1 MSKLDLHNVKNIVKK
16 FGSLRG
22 QVTKGDPSGTA
33 ARGNVLIR
41 RVCFSRQDLSTHNST
56 THKQDPRPYRCD
68 QCGRQFSTCA
78 YLSQHRR
85 IHSGIKPYVCR
96 YCDRKF
102 TQLSHVQQHER
113 IHTGEKPYKCA
124 TCFKSFTQMSNLQSH
139 QRQHMKG
146 KPHRCENCFMSYDT
160 KEELDV
166 HVQAKHS
173 GNRYAKVLVCPACS
187 KSYNS
192 ETYLAKHMERHKEAV
207 TNANVSRFGA
217 LNTSAGALG
226 ALSGFMTS
234 HHTGMGG
241 RSMAPV
247 TEHSLHE
254 ELQQRIGHPQDL
266 QNLQRA
272 AVAAAASIMSPMG
285 PGSVSGLTGHDTNHL
300 LHHLPTGLQG
310 QLAVAQKGHQQ
321 TLHGGGTHPGGHST
335 PSGFPDTYQQ
345 HQMLAATSPYSNQ
358 MPSFLGRTSTDRQM
372 PRFPPT
378 PLDAGRKM
386 MDFQAPP
393 PPPPPMAHQQIALEH
408 TVPPQPPSMQPPLPP
423 QFQPPPPLP
432 QQQQQQMRPFG
443 HSPQAIGS
451 GKSRDG
457 GKTIGEDGKDVN
469 SNAWEQGPVTPI
481 PMDGQEDGAGGV
493 SITGDEPG
501 APNLWTPHSAAKR
514 LKPDP
519 DERVGGYNHHHQH
532 HHHQPQQPFETE
544 YLRRSATAEA
554 QYQQHMVPPQM
565 PPTENSME
573 HVVDKLAKFWQR
585 NSVSQGIDGKPG
597 RDIRIEALLSGFPP
611 NPVRE
616 RQEEGTDEEVVE
628 RLRHIPQSSSTTNRE
643 RDFRADTQSP
653 RASQAVQED
662 SESAYCRSSA
672 NGGGEDR
679 EGDISRNGTTPPN
692 YRVTYANAG
701 NPTANDGGGNAENN
715 YSAAANAFYGADAAA
730 RDLSVMRDDER
741 TQQPT
746 SAANEIGFAVHFS
759 SQSQ

>member
-1 MSKLDLHNVKNIVKK
+1 M
-16 FGSLRG
+16 
-22 QVTKGDPSGTA
+22 
-33 ARGNVLIR
+33 VLFAVLLQ
-41 RVCFSRQDLSTHNST
+41 VCFSRQDLSTHNST

-207 TNANVSRFGA
+207 TNANVGRFGA

-226 ALSGFMTS
+226 ALSGFMTG
-234 HHTGMGG
+234 HHPGMGG
-241 RSMAPV
+241 RSMGPV
-247 TEHSLHE
+247 TEQSLHE

-285 PGSVSGLTGHDTNHL
+285 PGSVGGLGGHDTSHL
-300 LHHLPTGLQG
+300 LHHLPSGLQG

-321 TLHGGGTHPGGHST
+321 GMHGGETHPGNHST
-335 PSGFPDTYQQ
+335 PGFPDAYQQ
-345 HQMLAATSPYSNQ
+345 HQMLAASSPYANQ
-358 MPSFLGRTSTDRQM
+358 MPSFLGRGGGERHM

-386 MDFQAPP
+386 MDFQPP
-393 PPPPPMAHQQIALEH
+393 APPMAHQQMSLEH
-408 TVPPQPPSMQPPLPP
+408 AVLPPPP
-423 QFQPPPPLP
+423 QFQSPPPPP
-432 QQQQQQMRPFG
+432 HQQMRPFG
-443 HSPQAIGS
+443 QSPQS
-451 GKSRDG
+451 GNKSVEG
-457 GKTIGEDGKDVN
+457 GKGAEEGGKEVN
-469 SNAWEQGPVTPI
+469 STHWEQGPITPV
-481 PMDGQEDGAGGV
+481 PLDGQDDASGV

-501 APNLWTPHSAAKR
+501 PPGLWTPHSSAKR

-519 DERVGGYNHHHQH
+519 DERTGGYHQQQQQQQH
-532 HHHQPQQPFETE
+532 QQPFETE
-544 YLRRSATAEA
+544 YLRRSASSEH
-554 QYQQHMVPPQM
+554 QYHGHQQPPQL
-565 PPTENSME
+565 PPHPLQLHQAENSME

-585 NSVSQGIDGKPG
+585 SSAIGGAHSAVSDGRPG
-597 RDIRIEALLSGFPP
+597 RDIRIEALLSGFPQ
-611 NPVRE
+611 NTRSTLD
-616 RQEEGTDEEVVE
+616 RDCADEEAE
-628 RLRHIPQSSSTTNRE
+628 RMRHMSQSSSRSHE
-643 RDFRADTQSP
+643 RDFPTDGRSNRPPSVVARVAKDGSQRGESGGGTYPHQSGF
-653 RASQAVQED
+653 D
-662 SESAYCRSSA
+662 GGGG
-672 NGGGEDR
+672 GGGEDR
-679 EGDISRNGTTPPN
+679 EHEGVPQSTSPSPYRPTGEARPFAYSNPDNYPAPNGGSF
-692 YRVTYANAG
+692 YG
-701 NPTANDGGGNAENN
+701 NDGAKDGGL
-715 YSAAANAFYGADAAA
+715 SAYESA
-730 RDLSVMRDDER
+730 RDLSIMGENSSIGDQSQR
-741 TQQPT
+741 QQP
-746 SAANEIGFAVHFS
+746 NDVGFPVRFS
-759 SQSQ
+759 SQAQ